1 MIKCNERAA
10 PLLSTTEKI
19 CLIFYDTNNH
29 KNGKNNS
36 CAASIFN
43 ETYFLKCIQLS
54 YLDRKN
60 KGRKNLNSNNHLSD
74 TKFN

>member
-1 MIKCNERAA
+1 MRPYHSSNQRKNFNKSNMIKCNERAA

-19 CLIFYDTNNH
+19 YLIFHDTINH

-43 ETYFLKCIQLS
+43 ETHIF
-54 YLDRKN
+54 
-60 KGRKNLNSNNHLSD
+60 
-74 TKFN
+74 

>member
-1 MIKCNERAA
+1 M
-10 PLLSTTEKI
+10 PLFSTTEKI
-19 CLIFYDTNNH
+19 YLTFYDTNNY

-43 ETYFLKCIQLS
+43 ETHIFLEDNPASLAIQKKE
-54 YLDRKN
+54 RK
-60 KGRKNLNSNNHLSD
+60 KKLNSNNHLGD